1 MQTGQI
7 PILRIGTTLL
17 ASIQME
23 LRDTTAQAFQ
33 QDVLKAIEKS
43 RSRGLI
49 IDITGLDMVDTFV
62 ARILTDTGRMAKL
75 MGTETVLVGMRP
87 EVAATLV
94 RMGFSMQGVHTALNV
109 DEGLT
114 LLAELQGSRAR
125 E

>member
-1 MQTGQI
+1 MQSGQI
-7 PILRIGTTLL
+7 PILHIGTTLL
-17 ASIQME
+17 ASIQIE

-43 RSRGLI
+43 RSRGLV

-109 DEGLT
+109 DEGLA
-114 LLAELQGSRAR
+114 LLARLQSAQAGY
-125 E
+125 

>member
-1 MQTGQI
+1 MQAGQI
-7 PILRIGTTLL
+7 PILRIGATLL
-17 ASIQME
+17 ASIQIE

-33 QDVLKAIEKS
+33 QDVLKAIEKT
-43 RSRGLI
+43 RSRGLV

-109 DEGLT
+109 DEGME
-114 LLAELQGSRAR
+114 LLATLQGSQRR

>member
-49 IDITGLDMVDTFV
+49 IDITGLEMVDTFV

-94 RMGFSMQGVHTALNV
+94 RMGFSMEGVHTALDV
-109 DEGLT
+109 DEGLA
-114 LLAELQGSRAR
+114 LLAELQGSKAR